1 MRKLRIMAH
10 SIKGL
15 TFITA
20 ISGKLLGIKCVVIF
34 RRDLSQI
41 CATVVV
47 ILVNNDAHVSF
58 ECNLKIIRGSVDI
71 TTAKYKYRNISS
83 IFIYEFI
90 IVLDFLSRPL

>member
-20 ISGKLLGIKCVVIF
+20 ISGKLLGMECVVIF
-34 RRDLSQI
+34 RDLNQI

-47 ILVNNDAHVSF
+47 IQVNNDAHVPF
-58 ECNLKIIRGSVDI
+58 ECNLKIIRCLVDI
-71 TTAKYKYRNISS
+71 TTAIYNSSTISKRHTFCTLVPLYKH
-83 IFIYEFI
+83 
-90 IVLDFLSRPL
+90 L